1 METFFDFSNTK
12 HVVVIA
18 SVKSVMID
26 ADLDWPIG
34 KPALENPVRHECTNR
49 GPGITRRGA

>member
-18 SVKSVMID
+18 SVKSVIID